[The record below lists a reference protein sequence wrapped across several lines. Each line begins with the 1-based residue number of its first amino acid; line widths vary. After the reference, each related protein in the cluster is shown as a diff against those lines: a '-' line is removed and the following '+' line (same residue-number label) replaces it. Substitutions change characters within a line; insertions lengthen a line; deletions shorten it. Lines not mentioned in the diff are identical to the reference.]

1 MGIQV
6 LVTVDENY
14 IHCLKVML
22 YSLKL
27 NNLKQSFD
35 IYLLHRNINKK
46 AIDNLKTY
54 NEKIG
59 NNLIPI
65 CINGDIFINAPSSE
79 RYPQEMYYRLL
90 AHKFLPESLSKIIY
104 LDPDIIVINSIEKLW
119 NLNIDGY
126 LFAAAAHTWKT
137 DIANN
142 INHIRLKTKT
152 DYFNSG
158 VLLINLEECR
168 KNIRENEIFD
178 YVKEKGDGLI
188 LPDQDVLNALYSN
201 RILQIEDAL
210 WNYDVRNYKSY
221 KLFSHGEYDMDWVM
235 KNTVFLHF
243 CGNDKPWK
251 KNYRYR
257 FGPLY
262 KHYAIL
268 SNRIERGE

>member
-1 MGIQV
+1 MGIPV

-90 AHKFLPESLSKIIY
+90 AH
-104 LDPDIIVINSIEKLW
+104 
-119 NLNIDGY
+119 
-126 LFAAAAHTWKT
+126 
-137 DIANN
+137 
-142 INHIRLKTKT
+142 
-152 DYFNSG
+152 
-158 VLLINLEECR
+158 
-168 KNIRENEIFD
+168 
-178 YVKEKGDGLI
+178 
-188 LPDQDVLNALYSN
+188 
-201 RILQIEDAL
+201 
-210 WNYDVRNYKSY
+210 
-221 KLFSHGEYDMDWVM
+221 
-235 KNTVFLHF
+235 
-243 CGNDKPWK
+243 
-251 KNYRYR
+251 
-257 FGPLY
+257 
-262 KHYAIL
+262 
-268 SNRIERGE
+268 